1 MSAMTLQLT
10 MAALTNKGRVR
21 NNNEDSMYA
30 DVADRVAI
38 VCDGMGGHAGG
49 HIASEL
55 AVQYISSAL
64 RQLKPQEWLDEEK
77 VIEAMKLATFG
88 ANDTIL
94 VRALEDVELADMGT
108 TLVACAFMHDRVIT
122 ANVGDSR
129 IYRIVDDTLEQ
140 ISSDHSLVAE
150 RVRAGLLDPESD
162 EAAMLANIITRAL
175 GMEQITVD
183 ITVEELQPGDIYLLC
198 SDGLCDMLTD
208 EEILRTVVRAR
219 SLHNACLAL
228 VDQANRNGGIDN
240 ITVAL
245 IRAD

>member
-1 MSAMTLQLT
+1 MTLQLT

-21 NNNEDSMYA
+21 ANNEDSMYA

-49 HIASEL
+49 HIASEV
-55 AVQYISSAL
+55 AVQSIASAL
-64 RQLKPQEWLDEEK
+64 HQLKPQEWLDEEL
-77 VIEAMKLATFG
+77 VIEALKQATFG
-88 ANDTIL
+88 ANDLIL
-94 VRALEDVELADMGT
+94 DRAKSDPELAEMGT

-129 IYRIVDDTLEQ
+129 IYRVVDGTLEQ
-140 ISSDHSLVAE
+140 VSSDHSLVAE
-150 RVRAGLLDPESD
+150 RVRAGLLDPDSD

-183 ITVEELQPGDIYLLC
+183 ITVEELQAGDIYLLC
-198 SDGLCDMLTD
+198 SDGLCDMLSD
-208 EEILRTVVRAR
+208 ADILQIIVRAR
-219 SLHNACLAL
+219 TLDDACFNL
-228 VDQANRNGGIDN
+228 VDQANRNGGVDN

>member
-219 SLHNACLAL
+219 SLDNACLAL